1 MTRQVRAIRAGC
13 LATLLAVGCS
23 QASNKQQAQLNP
35 QEQAI
40 VNVGLAYRDASIALN
55 RGPADEKELKSYLKK
70 YGDPEQLLVSPDDG
84 ERYQFIWGLTP
95 SRPSKSAAGQRFF
108 VYEKT
113 GKNGKRYA
121 VDLMLK
127 VHHLSAE
134 QFANLQGSR

>member
-1 MTRQVRAIRAGC
+1 TRHVRAIRASC

-23 QASNKQQAQLNP
+23 QASNKQQVQLNP

-40 VNVGLAYRDASIALN
+40 VNVGLAYRDASTALN
-55 RGPADEKELKSYLKK
+55 RGPTDEKELKPYLKK
-70 YGDPEQLLVSPDDG
+70 HGDREQLLISRDDG
-84 ERYQFIWGLTP
+84 QPYQFTGGLTP
-95 SRPSKSAAGQRFF
+95 SRPSKGAVGQRFV

-134 QFANLQGSR
+134 QFANLQGSH